1 MMPVK
6 LSLSGLKATRWYEYV
21 VRFVLGGAATVL
33 AGAIA
38 KSFGTS
44 VGGLFLALPAIFCAS
59 ATLIEAHERR
69 AKESAGLRGDRRGR
83 QAAALDAAGAGLGSI
98 GLMAFAAV
106 FFLTVTSSVAFA
118 FVAALLVWAVVSL
131 AAWWVRRKLRVVRR
145 HHSISPRLR
154 AGDTHRRQVS

>member
-21 VRFVLGGAATVL
+21 VRLVLGGAATVL
-33 AGAIA
+33 TGVIA

-59 ATLIEAHERR
+59 ATLIERHERR
-69 AKESAGLRGDRRGR
+69 AKENADLKGDRRGR
-83 QAAALDAAGAGLGSI
+83 EAAALDAAGAGLGSI

-106 FFLTVTSSVAFA
+106 FSITVTTSAAFA
-118 FVAALLVWAVVSL
+118 FVVAMATWTLVSL
-131 AAWWVRRKLRVVRR
+131 AAWLGRRKLRIVHR
-145 HHSISPRLR
+145 HHR
-154 AGDTHRRQVS
+154 ASTRQRTPGQTVA